1 MLICCFVLLGSLI
14 ITPLA
19 AYSNQSHSQSII
31 LAPTGSSFD
40 YIVTI
45 LMENNGYCEV
55 ITTCGGGGPYQT
67 SLAAAYGLAGTCQ
80 SDSACSIGGY
90 SAIDHPSEGNYV
102 QLISGDDYG
111 FTGDCGYCPGRTTAL
126 NIIDRLEAAGLTW
139 KAFAEGASN
148 SGLPTFHPPRGT
160 DHFAFPTF
168 NDNITPARAA
178 NYVSVNSSTDIE
190 FIT

>member
-1 MLICCFVLLGSLI
+1 MSKNPATGKIKIMLICCFVLLGSLI
-14 ITPLA
+14 VTPLA
-19 AYSNQSHSQSII
+19 AYSNQSHRESIL

-111 FTGDCGYCPGRTTAL
+111 FTGDCGYCPARTSAA
-126 NIIDRLEAAGLTW
+126 NIIDRIEASGRTW
-139 KAFAEGASN
+139 DAWFEGG
-148 SGLPTFHPPRGT
+148 SGSGTCSAHPAWRRPLRV
-160 DHFAFPTF
+160 H
-168 NDNITPARAA
+168 
-178 NYVSVNSSTDIE
+178 YVH
-190 FIT
+190 

>member
-1 MLICCFVLLGSLI
+1 MSKNPATGKIKVILICCFVLLGSLLA
-14 ITPLA
+14 TPLA
-19 AYSNQSHSQSII
+19 ASPNQSYSQSII
-31 LAPTGSSFD
+31 LAPTGPAFD

-45 LMENNGYCEV
+45 LLENNGYCEV

-111 FTGDCGYCPGRTTAL
+111 FTGDCGYCPARTSAA
-126 NIIDRLEAAGLTW
+126 NIIDRIEA
-139 KAFAEGASN
+139 S
-148 SGLPTFHPPRGT
+148 
-160 DHFAFPTF
+160 
-168 NDNITPARAA
+168 
-178 NYVSVNSSTDIE
+178 
-190 FIT
+190 